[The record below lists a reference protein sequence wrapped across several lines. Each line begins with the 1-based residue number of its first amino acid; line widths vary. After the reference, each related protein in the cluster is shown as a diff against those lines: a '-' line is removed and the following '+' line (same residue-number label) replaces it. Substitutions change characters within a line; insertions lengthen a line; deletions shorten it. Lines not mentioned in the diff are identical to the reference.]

1 MSDKVAWDDAAKIGI
16 LLSKKHPDLYPLA
29 ADLNDLRRYVADL
42 AEVEDDSNTASA
54 DKLEAIRG
62 AWNTE
67 FLDRTQ

>member
-1 MSDKVAWDDAAKIGI
+1 MSDKVRWENAAKIGI

-29 ADLNDLRRYVADL
+29 TDLLDLQRYVTQL
-42 AEVEDDSNTASA
+42 AEFEGDPKTVNA